1 MPDVV
6 EPFIHVGGLTMTVT
20 IGIDPHKRSHTAV
33 AVDDEENEVART
45 RVIAGPN
52 QLAELNGFAASIEG
66 ECRWAIE
73 AATGVGLLLAQ
84 QFTRAGIEIVDV
96 PPTLA
101 ARVRLLASGRTSK
114 TDRNDAHSIAVAAIR
129 HPRLRAVSVEDHVA
143 QLRLLVDRHMQLT
156 GSRTQL
162 ATRLHALFREVLP
175 GGARTG
181 LKAHMARDLLDG
193 LDISHPADAL
203 RRDLALELIADME
216 RLDAQIKTSVAR
228 MSHEVN
234 ASNTTLLEIM
244 GCGPITAALILSR
257 VRTIDRFPNRDHF
270 ASYNGTAPLEASSGD
285 RRRHRLNP
293 KGNRTLNRALH
304 VIAVCQVR
312 HPGPG
317 RDYYD
322 RKLAEGKT
330 KKEAL
335 RALKRQVSNV
345 VWRHLVYDAE
355 RYR

>member
-1 MPDVV
+1 MM
-6 EPFIHVGGLTMTVT
+6 IT

-52 QLAELNGFAASIEG
+52 QLSELGGFAAGLEG

-84 QFTRAGIEIVDV
+84 QFTRAGNEIVDV

-101 ARVRLLASGRTSK
+101 ARVRLLGSGRTSK

-156 GSRTQL
+156 SSRTQL
-162 ATRLHALFREVLP
+162 AARLHAVFREVLP

-181 LKAHMARDLLDG
+181 LKAHMARDLLEG
-193 LDISHPADAL
+193 LDIGHPADAL

-216 RLDAQIKTSVAR
+216 RLEGKIKTSVAR
-228 MSHEVN
+228 MSREVN
-234 ASNTTLLEIM
+234 SSNTTLPEIM

-257 VRTIDRFPNRDHF
+257 VRTVDRFPNRDHF
-270 ASYNGTAPLEASSGD
+270 AAYNGTAPIEASSGE
-285 RRRHRLNP
+285 RQRHRLNP

-304 VIAVCQVR
+304 IIAVCQIR
-312 HPGPG
+312 HPGLG

-322 RKLAEGKT
+322 RKLGEGKT
-330 KKEAL
+330 KKEAV
-335 RALKRQVSNV
+335 RALKRQISNV
-345 VWRHLVYDAE
+345 VWRHLIYDAE

>member
-1 MPDVV
+1 M
-6 EPFIHVGGLTMTVT
+6 IIT

-33 AVDDEENEVART
+33 AVDDEENEIARA
-45 RVIAGPN
+45 RVMAGPN
-52 QLAELNGFAASIEG
+52 QVAELCGFASQLDG

-84 QFTRAGIEIVDV
+84 QFTRSGIDIVDV

-101 ARVRLLASGRTSK
+101 ARVRLLGSGRTAK

-129 HPRLRAVSVEDHVA
+129 HPNLRRVSVEDHTA
-143 QLRLLVDRHMQLT
+143 LLRLLVDRHMQLS
-156 GSRTQL
+156 GSRTQI

-181 LKAHMARDLLDG
+181 LKSHMARDLLED
-193 LDISHPADAL
+193 LDVDHPADEL
-203 RRDLALELIADME
+203 RRSLALELIGDME
-216 RLDAQIKTSVAR
+216 RVDTQLKASIAR
-228 MSHEVN
+228 MSREVN

-244 GCGPITAALILSR
+244 GCGPFTAALILSR
-257 VRTIDRFPNRDHF
+257 VRSIDRFPDRDHF
-270 ASYNGTAPLEASSGD
+270 ASYNGTAPIEASSGD

-304 VIAVCQVR
+304 VIAVCQIR

-330 KKEAL
+330 RKEAL
-335 RALKRQVSNV
+335 RALKRQVSNIV
-345 VWRHLVYDAE
+345 YRHLVYDAD